1 MPRTAFEGR
10 SAVARARGSLNPT
23 TACMQLLLSDPVY
36 TERLASFLRSLGQ
49 RPIVSGPR
57 NLELEAVSGA
67 EPDRA
72 ELEIYL
78 RVWRV
83 LYPDAEV
90 ELVDCGERARAS

>member
-1 MPRTAFEGR
+1 
-10 SAVARARGSLNPT
+10 
-23 TACMQLLLSDPVY
+23 MQLLVRDPAY

-49 RPIVSGPR
+49 DPIVSGPR
-57 NLELEAVSGA
+57 NVELEPAA
-67 EPDRA
+67 DETDRA

-90 ELVDCGERARAS
+90 ELAC

>member
-1 MPRTAFEGR
+1 
-10 SAVARARGSLNPT
+10 
-23 TACMQLLLSDPVY
+23 MQLLLRDPVY

-49 RPIVSGPR
+49 RPIVSGPHR
-57 NLELEAVSGA
+57 LELDPVSPAG
-67 EPDRA
+67 PDRA

-90 ELVDCGERARAS
+90 ELADCDERARAG